1 MHPSAA
7 WPVVTGSAPS
17 RAADPGVVLLVTG
30 DADLREAA
38 SRVLRHHGYQ
48 VLTAAHGGHAVL
60 KCLGT
65 ERVDVAVIEMAMD
78 DMSGPALAERLR
90 RHTRDLRTVYLAHP
104 GTAECEGVLVRPFT
118 REDLLEKLTLTLATT
133 STS

>member
-38 SRVLRHHGYQ
+38 SRVLRLHGYQ
-48 VLTAAHGGHAVL
+48 VLTASHAGHAVL
-60 KCLGT
+60 KCLQAS
-65 ERVDVAVIEMAMD
+65 RVDVALIEMSMD
-78 DMSGPALAERLR
+78 DVSGPALADRLR
-90 RHTRDLRTVYLAHP
+90 RQNPNMRAVYFAQP
-104 GTAECEGVLVRPFT
+104 GTVECDGVLVRPFT
-118 REDLLEKLTLTLATT
+118 REDLLAQVTLTLA
-133 STS
+133 